1 MAEPSVPSSGGGGSL
16 PLMESE
22 LYFLVARFLSTGPC
36 RRAAEV
42 LVQELEQHQ
51 LLPKRLDWEGNEHCR
66 SYEDL
71 VLSNKHV
78 APDHLLQICKRIG
91 PILDKEIP
99 PSISRVNS
107 LLGAGR
113 QSLLRTA
120 KDCRNTV
127 WKGSALAALRRGRPP
142 EIPVNY
148 GPPPN
153 LVEVNRAKQLTGY
166 ATYRTS
172 FPGSM
177 YQHIRMHRRILGHL
191 SAVYCV
197 AFDRTGHRIFTGS
210 DDCLVK
216 IWSTHNGRLLATL
229 RGHSAEISDMAVNYE
244 NTMIAAGSCDKM
256 IRVWCLRTCAPVAV
270 LQGHTGSITSL
281 QFSPIVKGSMRYM
294 VSTGADGTVCF
305 WQWDADS
312 MKFSNRPVKFTEK
325 SRPGVQM
332 LCSSFSIGG
341 TFLATGSTDHVI
353 RMYFFGSE
361 TPEKIAEL
369 ESHAD
374 KVDSLQFSNSGDR
387 FISGSRDGTAH
398 IWRFQQT
405 EWRSIL
411 LDMADRLP
419 GDSHSE
425 EDRFMKPKVTMI
437 AWNQNDNFVVTAV
450 NNHLLKV
457 WNSYTGQLL
466 HDMVGHTDEVFVL
479 ETHPFDS
486 RIMLS
491 AGHDGN
497 IFIWDITKGIKT
509 KHYFNMIEGQ
519 GHGAV
524 FDCKF
529 SSDGQHFA
537 CTDSHGH
544 LLIFGFGCN
553 KPYEKIPDQM
563 FFHTDYRPLIRDAN
577 NYVLD
582 EQTQQAPHLM
592 PPPFLVDVDGNP
604 HPTKYQ
610 RLVPGRENCADEHL
624 IPQLGYIATSDG
636 EVVEQVIGQQTVDQ
650 DEQSLERNILDGMI
664 RQLQQQQDQRTGSD
678 QEVVPNGLQNGEGTP
693 RRGFRRPSLD
703 IQSPPNIGLRRSGQ
717 VEGVRQMHQ
726 NAPRSQIATE
736 RDLQAW
742 KRRVVVPE
750 IPLYLFRKQEEY
762 RIAKG
767 EEERALYTTERRRK
781 TFQFS
786 EKSDSEASLIQSK
799 RRLHRRKY
807 PSYRTRNNTEQLD
820 SSDEERDDCFGF
832 INQEAE
838 ESDCLDSSDEEEEWK
853 SDKKSN
859 SNSSSDSSSRYSDW
873 IADAGINLKPPV
885 RTSRRKA
892 IRYCSTSE
900 DEVSAEK
907 SSPPKRRRKRRK
919 KPKPKK
925 QEENVQNSTPT
936 QPVNEDVLYDYHPP
950 VWITDTALRK
960 SPFVPQMGD
969 EVIYFRQGH
978 EAYIEAVRK
987 NNIYELNPHKEP
999 WRKMV
1004 LRDQE
1009 LVKIVGIR
1017 YEVGPPTLCCL
1028 KLAFIDHA
1036 TGKLSDKSFSLKY
1049 HDMPDVIDFLVLRQ
1063 FYDEARQRNWQ
1074 ASDRFRS
1081 IIDDAWWFGTVLGQ
1095 EPYQPQYPDSH
1106 FQCYSVKWDNGE
1118 IEKLSPWDMEP
1129 IPDNVDQPEELGAS
1143 LSVTSE
1149 EMEKLLYKP
1158 QEGEWGKRSRD
1169 EVCEQIISGIDQ
1181 LLNLDISAA
1190 FAGPVD
1196 LSTYP
1201 KYCTVIAYP
1210 TDLCTIRMRLINR
1223 FYRRISALV
1232 WEVRC
1237 IESNAS
1243 TFNEP
1248 KSAIARS
1255 AKKITK
1261 QLLKF
1266 IDDPVCTNIF
1276 ELSNTTEDEQDSLDA
1291 ADLENDKC
1299 LPRSSYRSVKRRVMK
1314 RRSNVKINYDENTWK
1329 KQCME
1334 LVNLIFQ
1341 CEDSEPF
1348 RQPVDLDQYPDYR
1361 HIIDT
1366 PMDFGTVKET
1376 LEAGNYD
1383 NPMEL
1388 CKDIRLIFSNA
1399 KSYTPSKRSKIYSM
1413 TLRLS
1418 ALFEEKMRRIVSDFK
1433 TGQKHNERLRR
1444 SQRCNRRLQS
1454 HSMVQHPNKTLRNVK
1469 QKPLKSQAKI
1479 ESEQED
1485 SSTQPTSSRAA
1496 CVTSHKMNA
1505 STYPHSSGESSDSA
1519 CMSSRE
1525 RNGKARTTPVTNH
1538 SVLSSES
1545 EIEGSSASSSASSSG
1560 SSSSSSSSSEESKE
1574 SSMAL
1579 ASPVLHNGISRAK
1592 NSSFRVTRNRAAQRK
1607 QMGSVSQ
1614 GNRNIR
1620 KTARKRLYR
1629 SDSENTSA
1637 VACES
1642 LSNKTGRH
1650 RKIPRRSATVAANKL
1665 KLMSDVEEEISSSE
1679 SIGIG
1684 SKNRKLPHRNAS
1696 AAARKL
1702 LLEGSDDETG
1712 LKSES
1717 EKELKEPYARKK
1729 KLPQPGSSAARRK
1742 YISESEDGSSDSET
1756 DTRKAQKNRQS
1767 NSKKP
1772 PHRRVCAASPKIKN
1786 PTVKFSEDDSKSHKS
1801 EDGISQEVSK
1811 QSTSTHKQHAVSNSS
1826 EDEED
1831 SESRRWNGRKIKKVT
1846 SQKPVTPFK
1855 KAKVLSDLEDTA
1867 ESETEVKENGRS
1879 SVSESMETSGTAGS
1893 SKSGPDASFNCSS
1906 NLASETDTNN
1916 SNCSDAINT
1925 KRRKREVTKKGSFS
1939 QENGHSRRATRKRF
1953 YGSDSEYSKGA
1964 YKIVNDKDDGRRR
1977 IPRRS
1982 ATVAASKLR
1991 LMSDVEEEISSSESV
2006 GIGSKNR
2013 KLPHRSASAAARK
2026 LLLDGF
2032 EDDTG
2037 LKSESEKELKEQY
2050 IKQKTLSQAS
2060 SCARRKYISESED
2073 KSSDSEIGA
2082 QMAQKNRQS
2091 NGHKQPHRTVCAAS
2105 PKIKN
2110 PTVEFSEQDSKSHKS
2125 GDGSSQKVSDQS
2137 TSAHTQHAVSNS
2149 EDEADSLSGR
2159 WNGRRIK
2166 KMTSQK
2172 SATLFKKAKALS
2184 DLKNTAESE
2193 TEVRENGRRS
2203 MSERM
2208 GPSGIAGSSKSGPD
2222 ASFNCSSNLEF
2233 DTDSNSS
2240 NYSNA
2245 TNTKKR
2251 KRKGKTKVIRKES
2264 TSEEIG
2270 QNTKVLRSRT
2280 YMNDYKK
2287 YTKFSSETLNAKT
2300 VTRKKTPCR
2309 SATLAANK
2317 IKIMSDIKEELSSSE
2332 NACTEKKNRKLPH
2345 RTVSAASKKRLRDS
2359 SKVDATFKSE
2369 SEKVKEQHTNSKTLS
2384 QPNSATVRRKYIRK
2398 SERGKSESEKET
2410 KMTQKNRHSNDDKQ
2424 PHRTVRAASLKVK
2437 NSAVE
2442 FSEDD
2447 SKSRKSEYGSSKKAS
2462 DQSTFA
2468 RKHHAVSNSEDEAG
2482 SESGKYKGKKT
2493 KEVTG
2498 QKAGMS
2504 FRKAKCLSA
2513 VKDTESETGEQEGGR
2528 SSVCQWTDPSGT
2540 AKIGKSGAGASSN
2553 CSSNLESE
2561 TDSSNS
2567 SYRNATKTKKRK
2579 RKRKTKVIRK
2589 GKNSN
2594 VSKPSRRP
2602 QRTKR
2607 SKLNQENDSDD
2618 VDYTK
2623 YKRANRRSKIRT
2635 RNGGRR
2641 TVRYDDGGGD
2651 DDRGLDDID
2660 CGT

>member
-1 MAEPSVPSSGGGGSL
+1 MAEPSVPSGGGGSL
-16 PLMESE
+16 PLTESE
-22 LYFLVARFLSTGPC
+22 LYFLVARFLTTGPC

-51 LLPKRLDWEGNEHCR
+51 LLPKRLDWEGNEHYR

-120 KDCRNTV
+120 KDCRNTI
-127 WKGSALAALRRGRPP
+127 WKGSALAALHRGRPP
-142 EIPVNY
+142 EMPVNY
-148 GPPPN
+148 GSPPN
-153 LVEVNRAKQLTGY
+153 LVEVNRAKQLIGY

-216 IWSTHNGRLLATL
+216 IWSTHNGRLLTTL

-281 QFSPIVKGSMRYM
+281 QFSPMVKGSMRYM

-312 MKFSNRPVKFTEK
+312 MKFSNRPMKFTEK

-341 TFLATGSTDHVI
+341 MFLATGSTDHVI

-374 KVDSLQFSNSGDR
+374 KVDSIQFSNSGDR

-437 AWNQNDNFVVTAV
+437 AWNQNDDFVVTAV

-650 DEQSLERNILDGMI
+650 DEQSLEPNILDGMI

-750 IPLYLFRKQEEY
+750 VPLHLFRKQEEY
-762 RIAKG
+762 RISKG
-767 EEERALYTTERRRK
+767 EEERELYATERKKK

-786 EKSDSEASLIQSK
+786 EKLKKYLPMSLKI
-799 RRLHRRKY
+799 
-807 PSYRTRNNTEQLD
+807 PSCRILPDPN
-820 SSDEERDDCFGF
+820 
-832 INQEAE
+832 AP
-838 ESDCLDSSDEEEEWK
+838 
-853 SDKKSN
+853 
-859 SNSSSDSSSRYSDW
+859 DSSSRYSDW

-892 IRYCSTSE
+892 VRYCSTSE

-919 KPKPKK
+919 KRKPKR
-925 QEENVQNSTPT
+925 QEEVLYN
-936 QPVNEDVLYDYHPP
+936 VLYDYHPP

-1063 FYDEARQRNWQ
+1063 FYDEARHRNWQ

-1129 IPDNVDQPEELGAS
+1129 ISDNVDQPEELGAS
-1143 LSVTSE
+1143 VSVTYE

-1169 EVCEQIISGIDQ
+1169 EVCERIIGGIDQ

-1248 KSAIARS
+1248 KSAIS
-1255 AKKITK
+1255 LSSEYNCIHIPFTWSF
-1261 QLLKF
+1261 LYLF
-1266 IDDPVCTNIF
+1266 IF
-1276 ELSNTTEDEQDSLDA
+1276 
-1291 ADLENDKC
+1291 
-1299 LPRSSYRSVKRRVMK
+1299 KRRVMK
-1314 RRSNVKINYDENTWK
+1314 RRNNVKMNYDENTWK

-1444 SQRCNRRLQS
+1444 SKRCNRRLQS

-1496 CVTSHKMNA
+1496 CVTSHKINA
-1505 STYPHSSGESSDSA
+1505 STYAHSSSGESSDSA
-1519 CMSSRE
+1519 CISSRE
-1525 RNGKARTTPVTNH
+1525 RNGKARTAPLTNH
-1538 SVLSSES
+1538 SALSSES

-1560 SSSSSSSSSEESKE
+1560 SSSSSSSSEESKE

-1614 GNRNIR
+1614 ENGNIR
-1620 KTARKRLYR
+1620 KTTRKRLYR

-1679 SIGIG
+1679 SVGIA
-1684 SKNRKLPHRNAS
+1684 SKNRKLPHRYAS

-1702 LLEGSDDETG
+1702 LLDGSDDETG

-1717 EKELKEPYARKK
+1717 EKELKEQYARKK
-1729 KLPQPGSSAARRK
+1729 KLSQPGSSAARRK
-1742 YISESEDGSSDSET
+1742 YISESEDGSSNSET
-1756 DTRKAQKNRQS
+1756 DTRMAQKNRQS
-1767 NSKKP
+1767 NIKKP
-1772 PHRRVCAASPKIKN
+1772 PHRTVCAASPKIKN
-1786 PTVKFSEDDSKSHKS
+1786 LSVDFSEDDSKSHKS
-1801 EDGISQEVSK
+1801 EDGSSQKVSN
-1811 QSTSTHKQHAVSNSS
+1811 QSTSTHKQHAVSNS

-1831 SESRRWNGRKIKKVT
+1831 SESSRWNGRKIQKVT
-1846 SQKPVTPFK
+1846 SQKPATPFK

-1879 SVSESMETSGTAGS
+1879 SLKLVLHHNFKNNTSCLFHFKN
-1893 SKSGPDASFNCSS
+1893 SKKYPPSFVFLIRS
-1906 NLASETDTNN
+1906 LD
-1916 SNCSDAINT
+1916 
-1925 KRRKREVTKKGSFS
+1925 
-1939 QENGHSRRATRKRF
+1939 NGHSRRATRKRL

-1991 LMSDVEEEISSSESV
+1991 LMSDVEEEVSSSESV
-2006 GIGSKNR
+2006 GIASKNR
-2013 KLPHRSASAAARK
+2013 KLPHRNASAAARK
-2026 LLLDGF
+2026 LLLDGS
-2032 EDDTG
+2032 EDETG
-2037 LKSESEKELKEQY
+2037 LKSESEKEQN
-2050 IKQKTLSQAS
+2050 IKRKTLLQTGS
-2060 SCARRKYISESED
+2060 SARRKYISESED

-2082 QMAQKNRQS
+2082 KMARKNRQS

-2110 PTVEFSEQDSKSHKS
+2110 PTVEFSEEDSKSHRS
-2125 GDGSSQKVSDQS
+2125 GNGSSQKVSDQS
-2137 TSAHTQHAVSNS
+2137 TSAHTHAVSNS

-2166 KMTSQK
+2166 KMTNQK

-2184 DLKNTAESE
+2184 DLKHTAESE
-2193 TEVRENGRRS
+2193 TEVRKNGRRS
-2203 MSERM
+2203 VSERM
-2208 GPSGIAGSSKSGPD
+2208 GPSGAAGSSKSGPD

-2245 TNTKKR
+2245 TNTTKR
-2251 KRKGKTKVIRKES
+2251 KRKGKTKVIRK
-2264 TSEEIG
+2264 G
-2270 QNTKVLRSRT
+2270 KLF
-2280 YMNDYKK
+2280 K
-2287 YTKFSSETLNAKT
+2287 
-2300 VTRKKTPCR
+2300 
-2309 SATLAANK
+2309 AN
-2317 IKIMSDIKEELSSSE
+2317 
-2332 NACTEKKNRKLPH
+2332 
-2345 RTVSAASKKRLRDS
+2345 ASKS
-2359 SKVDATFKSE
+2359 MI
-2369 SEKVKEQHTNSKTLS
+2369 LS
-2384 QPNSATVRRKYIRK
+2384 RQ
-2398 SERGKSESEKET
+2398 
-2410 KMTQKNRHSNDDKQ
+2410 
-2424 PHRTVRAASLKVK
+2424 
-2437 NSAVE
+2437 
-2442 FSEDD
+2442 
-2447 SKSRKSEYGSSKKAS
+2447 
-2462 DQSTFA
+2462 
-2468 RKHHAVSNSEDEAG
+2468 
-2482 SESGKYKGKKT
+2482 
-2493 KEVTG
+2493 
-2498 QKAGMS
+2498 
-2504 FRKAKCLSA
+2504 
-2513 VKDTESETGEQEGGR
+2513 
-2528 SSVCQWTDPSGT
+2528 
-2540 AKIGKSGAGASSN
+2540 
-2553 CSSNLESE
+2553 
-2561 TDSSNS
+2561 
-2567 SYRNATKTKKRK
+2567 RK
-2579 RKRKTKVIRK
+2579 R
-2589 GKNSN
+2589 
-2594 VSKPSRRP
+2594 RRINMDDDWEDLDYAEYERAP
-2602 QRTKR
+2602 Q
-2607 SKLNQENDSDD
+2607 
-2618 VDYTK
+2618 
-2623 YKRANRRSKIRT
+2623 RSKIRT
-2635 RNGGRR
+2635 RNRGRK
-2641 TVRYDDGGGD
+2641 TVRYDD
-2651 DDRGLDDID
+2651 RGLDSVFELRDYR
-2660 CGT
+2660 T

>member
-1 MAEPSVPSSGGGGSL
+1 MAEPSLPSSGGGGGGGGSL

-127 WKGSALAALRRGRPP
+127 WKGSSLAALRRGRPP

-281 QFSPIVKGSMRYM
+281 QFSPMVKGSMRYM

-398 IWRFQQT
+398 IWCFQQT

-437 AWNQNDNFVVTAV
+437 AWNQNDDFVVTAV

-650 DEQSLERNILDGMI
+650 DEQSLEPNILDGMI

-750 IPLYLFRKQEEY
+750 IPLHLFRKQEEY

-767 EEERALYTTERRRK
+767 EEERELYVTERKRK

-838 ESDCLDSSDEEEEWK
+838 ESEGLDSSDEEEEWK

-925 QEENVQNSTPT
+925 QEENVQNSTLT
-936 QPVNEDVLYDYHPP
+936 QPVNEDVCYDYHPP

-978 EAYIEAVRK
+978 EAYIEAVKK

-1036 TGKLSDKSFSLKY
+1036 TGKLADKSFSLKY

-1143 LSVTSE
+1143 LSVTYE

-1169 EVCEQIISGIDQ
+1169 EVCERIISGIDQ

-1291 ADLENDKC
+1291 ADLEDDKC
-1299 LPRSSYRSVKRRVMK
+1299 LPRSSCRRVKRRVMK
-1314 RRSNVKINYDENTWK
+1314 RRNNVKINYDENTWK

-1444 SQRCNRRLQS
+1444 SQRCNRMLQS

-1469 QKPLKSQAKI
+1469 QKPLKCQAKI

-1496 CVTSHKMNA
+1496 CVTSHKINA
-1505 STYPHSSGESSDSA
+1505 STYPHSFGESSDSA
-1519 CMSSRE
+1519 CISSCE
-1525 RNGKARTTPVTNH
+1525 RNGKARTTPITNH
-1538 SVLSSES
+1538 SALSSES

-1560 SSSSSSSSSEESKE
+1560 SSSSSSSSEESKE

-1592 NSSFRVTRNRAAQRK
+1592 NSCFRVTRNRAAQRK

-1614 GNRNIR
+1614 GNGNIR

-1665 KLMSDVEEEISSSE
+1665 KLMSDVEEELSSSE
-1679 SIGIG
+1679 SVGIG

-1717 EKELKEPYARKK
+1717 EKELKE
-1729 KLPQPGSSAARRK
+1729 
-1742 YISESEDGSSDSET
+1742 
-1756 DTRKAQKNRQS
+1756 
-1767 NSKKP
+1767 
-1772 PHRRVCAASPKIKN
+1772 
-1786 PTVKFSEDDSKSHKS
+1786 
-1801 EDGISQEVSK
+1801 
-1811 QSTSTHKQHAVSNSS
+1811 
-1826 EDEED
+1826 
-1831 SESRRWNGRKIKKVT
+1831 
-1846 SQKPVTPFK
+1846 
-1855 KAKVLSDLEDTA
+1855 
-1867 ESETEVKENGRS
+1867 
-1879 SVSESMETSGTAGS
+1879 
-1893 SKSGPDASFNCSS
+1893 
-1906 NLASETDTNN
+1906 
-1916 SNCSDAINT
+1916 
-1925 KRRKREVTKKGSFS
+1925 
-1939 QENGHSRRATRKRF
+1939 
-1953 YGSDSEYSKGA
+1953 
-1964 YKIVNDKDDGRRR
+1964 
-1977 IPRRS
+1977 
-1982 ATVAASKLR
+1982 
-1991 LMSDVEEEISSSESV
+1991 
-2006 GIGSKNR
+2006 
-2013 KLPHRSASAAARK
+2013 
-2026 LLLDGF
+2026 
-2032 EDDTG
+2032 
-2037 LKSESEKELKEQY
+2037 QY
-2050 IKQKTLSQAS
+2050 IKQKKLSQAS

-2082 QMAQKNRQS
+2082 QMAPKNRQS

-2137 TSAHTQHAVSNS
+2137 TSAHTHAVSNS

-2159 WNGRRIK
+2159 WNGRTIK

-2172 SATLFKKAKALS
+2172 SATLFKKAKALN

-2193 TEVRENGRRS
+2193 TEVRENGRQS
-2203 MSERM
+2203 VSERM
-2208 GPSGIAGSSKSGPD
+2208 GPSRTARSSKSGPD

-2317 IKIMSDIKEELSSSE
+2317 IKIMSNIKEELSSSE
-2332 NACTEKKNRKLPH
+2332 SVCTEKKNRKLPH
-2345 RTVSAASKKRLRDS
+2345 WTVSAASKKRLRDS

-2384 QPNSATVRRKYIRK
+2384 QPNSAAARRKYIREP
-2398 SERGKSESEKET
+2398 ERGKSEKET
-2410 KMTQKNRHSNDDKQ
+2410 KMTHKNRHSNDHKQ
-2424 PHRTVRAASLKVK
+2424 PHRTVHAASLKVK

-2442 FSEDD
+2442 FSEED
-2447 SKSRKSEYGSSKKAS
+2447 SKSCKSEDGNSKKAS

-2468 RKHHAVSNSEDEAG
+2468 RKPHAVSNSEDEAG

-2493 KEVTG
+2493 KEVTDE
-2498 QKAGMS
+2498 KAGMS

-2513 VKDTESETGEQEGGR
+2513 VKDTESETGEQEDGR
-2528 SSVCQWTDPSGT
+2528 SSVCQRTDPSGT
-2540 AKIGKSGAGASSN
+2540 AKIGKSGPDASLN

-2561 TDSSNS
+2561 TDSSNN

-2579 RKRKTKVIRK
+2579 RKRKRNTKVIRK
-2589 GKNSN
+2589 GKNSISN

-2607 SKLNQENDSDD
+2607 FKLNQENDSDD

-2641 TVRYDDGGGD
+2641 TVRYDDDGGGD
-2651 DDRGLDDID
+2651 DDRGLDYID

>member
-1 MAEPSVPSSGGGGSL
+1 MAEPSVSSSGGSL
-16 PLMESE
+16 PLIESE
-22 LYFLVARFLSTGPC
+22 LYFLVARFLTAGPC

-42 LVQELEQHQ
+42 LVQELEQYQ

-71 VLSNKHV
+71 VLSNRHV

-148 GPPPN
+148 GIPPN
-153 LVEVNRAKQLTGY
+153 RVEVNRAKQLTGY
-166 ATYRTS
+166 ATRSTS

-177 YQHIRMHRRILGHL
+177 YQHIKMHRRILGHL

-281 QFSPIVKGSMRYM
+281 QFSPMVKGSMRYM

-305 WQWDADS
+305 WQWDVES

-325 SRPGVQM
+325 PRPGVQM
-332 LCSSFSIGG
+332 LCSSFSVGG
-341 TFLATGSTDHVI
+341 MFLATGSTDHVI

-374 KVDSLQFSNSGDR
+374 KVDSIQFSNSGDR

-398 IWRFQQT
+398 IWRFQQA

-419 GDSHSE
+419 GGSSSE
-425 EDRFMKPKVTMI
+425 EDKFMKPKVTMI
-437 AWNQNDNFVVTAV
+437 AWNQNDSFVVTAV

-563 FFHTDYRPLIRDAN
+563 FFHTDYRPLIRDSN

-636 EVVEQVIGQQTVDQ
+636 EVVEQVIGQQTIEQ
-650 DEQSLERNILDGMI
+650 DEQNLEPSILDGMI
-664 RQLQQQQDQRTGSD
+664 RQLQQQQDQRTVSD
-678 QEVVPNGLQNGEGTP
+678 QEVAPNGLQNGEGTP

-750 IPLYLFRKQEEY
+750 IPVYLFRKQEEY

-767 EEERALYTTERRRK
+767 EEERVLYATEKKRK

-807 PSYRTRNNTEQLD
+807 PNYRTWNNTGQLD

-838 ESDCLDSSDEEEEWK
+838 ESEGSGSTDEEEEWK
-853 SDKKSN
+853 SDKKTN

-873 IADAGINLKPPV
+873 IADAGINLQPPV

-892 IRYCSTSE
+892 VRYCSTSE
-900 DEVSAEK
+900 DEISVEK
-907 SSPPKRRRKRRK
+907 SSPQKRRRKRRK

-925 QEENVQNSTPT
+925 QEETVQSTAST
-936 QPVNEDVLYDYHPP
+936 QPVNQDVLYDYHPP

-978 EAYIEAVRK
+978 EAYLEAVRK

-1028 KLAFIDHA
+1028 KLACIDHA

-1074 ASDRFRS
+1074 SSDRFRS
-1081 IIDDAWWFGTVLGQ
+1081 IIDDAWWFGTVLRQ

-1129 IPDNVDQPEELGAS
+1129 IPENVDQPEELGAS
-1143 LSVTSE
+1143 VSVTCE

-1158 QEGEWGKRSRD
+1158 QEGEWGNRSRD
-1169 EVCEQIISGIDQ
+1169 EVCERITSGIDQ
-1181 LLNLDISAA
+1181 LLTHDISAA

-1248 KSAIARS
+1248 ESAIAQS

-1261 QLLKF
+1261 LLLKF
-1266 IDDPVCTNIF
+1266 IDDPDCTNIF
-1276 ELSNTTEDEQDSLDA
+1276 ELSNSTEDEQDSLS
-1291 ADLENDKC
+1291 ADDLDDDKC
-1299 LPRSSYRSVKRRVMK
+1299 LPRTSYRRVKGRGVKRRN
-1314 RRSNVKINYDENTWK
+1314 NVKINYDENIWK

-1334 LVNLIFQ
+1334 LLHLIFQ

-1383 NPMEL
+1383 TPMEL

-1399 KSYTPSKRSKIYSM
+1399 KSYTPNKRSKIYSM

-1418 ALFEEKMRRIVSDFK
+1418 ALCEEKMRRIVSDFK
-1433 TGQKHNERLRR
+1433 AGQKHNERLRR

-1454 HSMVQHPNKTLRNVK
+1454 HSMAQHRYKMLRNVK
-1469 QKPLKSQAKI
+1469 QKPLKSQTKV

-1485 SSTQPTSSRAA
+1485 GSTQSTSSRAA
-1496 CVTSHKMNA
+1496 CVISPKVNA
-1505 STYPHSSGESSDSA
+1505 SIHAHSSSGESSNSA
-1519 CMSSRE
+1519 FISSRE
-1525 RNGKARTTPVTNH
+1525 RNGKATTTSLTNY
-1538 SVLSSES
+1538 SALSSES
-1545 EIEGSSASSSASSSG
+1545 ETEGSSASSSSCSSG
-1560 SSSSSSSSSEESKE
+1560 SSSSSSSSEESKE
-1574 SSMAL
+1574 SCMAL
-1579 ASPVLHNGISRAK
+1579 ASPVVRNGLSKTENR
-1592 NSSFRVTRNRAAQRK
+1592 SLRVTRNRSIQRR
-1607 QMGSVSQ
+1607 QMGSVCQ
-1614 GNRNIR
+1614 EHGNIIR

-1629 SDSENTSA
+1629 SDSESTSA

-1650 RKIPRRSATVAANKL
+1650 KKIPRRSATVAANKL
-1665 KLMSDVEEEISSSE
+1665 RLMSDVEEEISSSE
-1679 SIGIG
+1679 SVGIRI
-1684 SKNRKLPHRNAS
+1684 KNRKLPHRSAS
-1696 AAARKL
+1696 VAARKL
-1702 LLEGSDDETG
+1702 LLDGSDDETG

-1717 EKELKEPYARKK
+1717 EKELKEKYSRRKK
-1729 KLPQPGSSAARRK
+1729 LSQAAGSSAVRRK

-1756 DTRKAQKNRQS
+1756 DTMTQKNRQS
-1767 NSKKP
+1767 NSKKQ
-1772 PHRRVCAASPKIKN
+1772 PHRTVCAEIKN
-1786 PTVKFSEDDSKSHKS
+1786 STVVFSEDDSKSHKS
-1801 EDGISQEVSK
+1801 EDGGSQKVFN
-1811 QSTSTHKQHAVSNSS
+1811 QSASIHKQHSVSNS

-1831 SESRRWNGRKIKKVT
+1831 SESGKWNGKKIKVT
-1846 SQKPVTPFK
+1846 CKKSAVRLK
-1855 KAKVLSDLEDTA
+1855 KAKVLSDLDDTE
-1867 ESETEVKENGRS
+1867 ESEIGVKEHRGS
-1879 SVSESMETSGTAGS
+1879 CVSESMESSGTVGS
-1893 SKSGPDASFNCSS
+1893 SKSGPAASFNCSS
-1906 NLASETDTNN
+1906 NLTRETGTNDSSYN
-1916 SNCSDAINT
+1916 DSINT

-1939 QENGHSRRATRKRF
+1939 QENGHSRRATRKRL
-1953 YGSDSEYSKGA
+1953 YGSDSEYSNGA
-1964 YKIVNDKDDGRRR
+1964 YKIVNDKDDSRRR
-1977 IPRRS
+1977 IPRKS
-1982 ATVAASKLR
+1982 AAVAANKLR

-2013 KLPHRSASAAARK
+2013 KVPHRSASAAARK

-2037 LKSESEKELKEQY
+2037 LKSESEKELKEQHSRR
-2050 IKQKTLSQAS
+2050 KNLSQPS
-2060 SCARRKYISESED
+2060 SSMVRRKYISESED
-2073 KSSDSEIGA
+2073 ESSDSDTGA
-2082 QMAQKNRQS
+2082 KIAPKDRQS
-2091 NGHKQPHRTVCAAS
+2091 NGYKHPYKTFSAEF
-2105 PKIKN
+2105 PKMKSL
-2110 PTVEFSEQDSKSHKS
+2110 TVEFSEEDTKSHES
-2125 GDGSSQKVSDQS
+2125 GDESSHYVSKQS
-2137 TSAHTQHAVSNS
+2137 TSAHKQCTMSNS
-2149 EDEADSLSGR
+2149 EDEANSLSCR
-2159 WNGRRIK
+2159 STSKIIK
-2166 KMTSQK
+2166 KITSQK
-2172 SATLFKKAKALS
+2172 SATLFFKKVS
-2184 DLKNTAESE
+2184 CDLKNTAESK
-2193 TEVRENGRRS
+2193 RELKEDERLSVSDGP
-2203 MSERM
+2203 MLSEA
-2208 GPSGIAGSSKSGPD
+2208 AGSSKSKHG
-2222 ASFNCSSNLEF
+2222 ASFNCSSNLES
-2233 DTDSNSS
+2233 DTASNSS

-2251 KRKGKTKVIRKES
+2251 KRKGKTKIIRKDS

-2270 QNTKVLRSRT
+2270 QNTKVLRSRI
-2280 YMNDYKK
+2280 YMNDYKT
-2287 YTKFSSETLNAKT
+2287 YTVLNSETLSAKT
-2300 VTRKKTPCR
+2300 VGKKTPRR

-2317 IKIMSDIKEELSSSE
+2317 IKIMSDVKEELSSSE
-2332 NACTEKKNRKLPH
+2332 SACIEKKRELPH
-2345 RTVSAASKKRLRDS
+2345 LTVSAACKKKLMHS
-2359 SKVDATFKSE
+2359 STVDTIFRSE
-2369 SEKVKEQHTNSKTLS
+2369 SKKVKEHTNRKTFSEL
-2384 QPNSATVRRKYIRK
+2384 NSAATVRNYI
-2398 SERGKSESEKET
+2398 SEPERGKSDSEQ
-2410 KMTQKNRHSNDDKQ
+2410 KMQVTQKNRRSHDRQQ
-2424 PHRTVRAASLKVK
+2424 PHTTVHATSLKMK
-2437 NSAVE
+2437 NSTIAN
-2442 FSEDD
+2442 SED
-2447 SKSRKSEYGSSKKAS
+2447 SKSDKSEDGRSQKAS
-2462 DQSTFA
+2462 AQSTSA
-2468 RKHHAVSNSEDEAG
+2468 CKHHAVNNSEDEAD
-2482 SESGKYKGKKT
+2482 SESSKRKGKKPR
-2493 KEVTG
+2493 EVTS
-2498 QKAGMS
+2498 QKTGTS
-2504 FRKAKCLSA
+2504 LRKAKILSYA
-2513 VKDTESETGEQEGGR
+2513 KDTESETRDREDGR
-2528 SSVCQWTDPSGT
+2528 SSLCQQTDP
-2540 AKIGKSGAGASSN
+2540 AEAAVIGKCGSGASLN
-2553 CSSNLESE
+2553 CFSNLESE
-2561 TDSSNS
+2561 TDSSKS
-2567 SYRNATKTKKRK
+2567 SYRNSTKTKKRK
-2579 RKRKTKVIRK
+2579 RKSKVIRK
-2589 GKNSN
+2589 GKNSDLS
-2594 VSKPSRRP
+2594 VSYRRP
-2602 QRTKR
+2602 QRIKR
-2607 SKLNQENDSDD
+2607 PKLNQENDSEE

-2651 DDRGLDDID
+2651 DDDDDDDRGLDYIV
-2660 CGT
+2660 CRT

>member
-281 QFSPIVKGSMRYM
+281 QFSPMVKGSMRYM

-398 IWRFQQT
+398 IWCFQQT

-767 EEERALYTTERRRK
+767 EEERALYTTERKRK

-1299 LPRSSYRSVKRRVMK
+1299 LPRSSYRRVKRRVMK

-1496 CVTSHKMNA
+1496 CVTSHKINA

-1538 SVLSSES
+1538 SALSSES
-1545 EIEGSSASSSASSSG
+1545 EIEGSSASFSASSSG

-1729 KLPQPGSSAARRK
+1729 KLSQPGSSAARRK

-1786 PTVKFSEDDSKSHKS
+1786 PTVEFSEDDSKSHKS

-2110 PTVEFSEQDSKSHKS
+2110 PTVDFSEQDSKSRKS

-2149 EDEADSLSGR
+2149 EDEADSLSCR

-2369 SEKVKEQHTNSKTLS
+2369 SEKVKEQHFNSKTLS

-2424 PHRTVRAASLKVK
+2424 PHTTVRAASLKVK

-2447 SKSRKSEYGSSKKAS
+2447 SKSRKSEDGSSKKAS